1 MSTRPLNFVLLE
13 PLRHVPRRARVT
25 LRSDSRSPVCECA
38 LVGVIAQVIGTLLLQ
53 LLLLFDT
60 VIATVIAVAS
70 SNSTAASQDP
80 ACTRD
85 PRHTHAAHGRGAR
98 RGNGPTVG
106 GGGAERRRSER
117 QGSSATSPRGGGACR
132 GQGSAGCC
140 ARGEKRGRPH
150 GQRAHKCAPA
160 KPRRSAATPGGGDPS
175 DADQEGQ
182 DDREADEDTRRRR
195 P

>member
-1 MSTRPLNFVLLE
+1 MKNF
-13 PLRHVPRRARVT
+13 P
-25 LRSDSRSPVCECA
+25 PVCLILQPGPGRA
-38 LVGVIAQVIGTLLLQ
+38 KVGDFKRYDNDEQRFGPPAPRPFAFRCLLQ